1 MVYSYLIWVDTT
13 VSTLHSFRVFLVN
26 FLGEPFLFVQSGWK
40 FVTGQSKICPISV
53 NRFYD
58 EQTTFKKSAF
68 WERERDTGNYQT
80 ISRFIVW
87 NNSFVEK
94 WYFSYNT
101 VPFNKY
107 KNDVMFKFDYCQI
120 PFQLNLD
127 SKDDILVKSHF
138 PPRPRI
144 AALFISFYIPCRHY
158 SFFFLHPL
166 WIPCNKFAL
175 FAQDIWG
182 KLYLST
188 PYSEQKFVIKQYC
201 FPPG

>member
-1 MVYSYLIWVDTT
+1 MQICNRSEQNLWTGFTT
-13 VSTLHSFRVFLVN
+13 SRRHSKNLHF
-26 FLGEPFLFVQSGWK
+26 
-40 FVTGQSKICPISV
+40 
-53 NRFYD
+53 
-58 EQTTFKKSAF
+58 
-68 WERERDTGNYQT
+68 ERDTGNYQT

-87 NNSFVEK
+87 NNSFVQK

-158 SFFFLHPL
+158 SFFFLHPFEFPAINL
-166 WIPCNKFAL
+166 LFLPRTSEANCIYPHLTQNKS
-175 FAQDIWG
+175 
-182 KLYLST
+182 LS
-188 PYSEQKFVIKQYC
+188 
-201 FPPG
+201 